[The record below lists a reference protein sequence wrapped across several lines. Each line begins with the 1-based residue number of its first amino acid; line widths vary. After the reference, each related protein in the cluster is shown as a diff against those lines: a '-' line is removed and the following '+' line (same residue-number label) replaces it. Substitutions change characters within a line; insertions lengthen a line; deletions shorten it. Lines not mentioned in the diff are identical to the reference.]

1 MMDAAVMEEAWKMAW
16 NLMVGNPSAEFEK
29 DRCFVCRVCRGA
41 STHYA
46 PVVLFCRVC
55 RGASTHYAY
64 PLFCFA
70 ECAGVQILSSIVQGC

>member
-1 MMDAAVMEEAWKMAW
+1 MMDANVMEEAWKMAW

-46 PVVLFCRVC
+46 
-55 RGASTHYAY
+55 Y

>member
-55 RGASTHYAY
+55 RGADPKQH
-64 PLFCFA
+64 
-70 ECAGVQILSSIVQGC
+70 CAGVLALIISQCSPHSLT